1 MSFAKVGTRCQ
12 IAFRKADQQQ
22 SRQTEMKERAELIS
36 VVLTT
41 VLEEAGY
48 ASAVDQARKLF
59 AHTTPAQM
67 EQMKPHFSSL
77 ALEFMIL
84 AGFYKDRDP
93 CPGP

>member
-1 MSFAKVGTRCQ
+1 MSDSVPDG
-12 IAFRKADQQQ
+12 DQQQ
-22 SRQTEMKERAELIS
+22 SLQTETIERAELVS

-41 VLEEAGY
+41 VLEEDGY

-84 AGFYKDRDP
+84 AGFFKD
-93 CPGP
+93 

>member
-1 MSFAKVGTRCQ
+1 MSDSVPDG
-12 IAFRKADQQQ
+12 DQQQ
-22 SRQTEMKERAELIS
+22 SLQTEMKERAKLIS

-59 AHTTPAQM
+59 ALTTPAQM

-84 AGFYKDRDP
+84 AGFFKD
-93 CPGP
+93 

>member
-1 MSFAKVGTRCQ
+1 MSDSVPDG
-12 IAFRKADQQQ
+12 DQQHQ
-22 SRQTEMKERAELIS
+22 SLQTEMKERAELIS

-48 ASAVDQARKLF
+48 ASAVDHARKLF

-77 ALEFMIL
+77 ALEFLIL
-84 AGFYKDRDP
+84 AGFFKD
-93 CPGP
+93 

>member
-1 MSFAKVGTRCQ
+1 MSDSVVGG
-12 IAFRKADQQQ
+12 DQQQ
-22 SRQTEMKERAELIS
+22 SLQTEMKERAELIS

-67 EQMKPHFSSL
+67 EQMKRHFSSL

>member
-1 MSFAKVGTRCQ
+1 MSDSVPDG
-12 IAFRKADQQQ
+12 DQQHQ
-22 SRQTEMKERAELIS
+22 SLQTEMKERAELIS

-93 CPGP
+93 

>member
-1 MSFAKVGTRCQ
+1 MSFAEVGTRCQ

-22 SRQTEMKERAELIS
+22 SRQTEMEERAELIS

-41 VLEEAGY
+41 FLEEDGY
-48 ASAVDQARKLF
+48 GSAVDQARKLF
-59 AHTTPAQM
+59 THTTPAQM

-93 CPGP
+93 

>member
-1 MSFAKVGTRCQ
+1 MSFAKVGR
-12 IAFRKADQQQ
+12 AMSDSVPDGDQQQ
-22 SRQTEMKERAELIS
+22 SLQTEMKERAELIS

-84 AGFYKDRDP
+84 AGFFKD
-93 CPGP
+93 

>member
-1 MSFAKVGTRCQ
+1 MSDSVVGG
-12 IAFRKADQQQ
+12 DQQQ
-22 SRQTEMKERAELIS
+22 SLQTEMKERAELIS

-48 ASAVDQARKLF
+48 ASAVDQARKLS

-67 EQMKPHFSSL
+67 EQMNPHFSSL

-84 AGFYKDRDP
+84 AGFFKD
-93 CPGP
+93 

>member
-1 MSFAKVGTRCQ
+1 MSDSVPEGRPTTVATDRDE
-12 IAFRKADQQQ
+12 R
-22 SRQTEMKERAELIS
+22 RAEFIS

-41 VLEEAGY
+41 FLEEEGY
-48 ASAVDQARKLF
+48 GSAVDQARKLF
-59 AHTTPAQM
+59 THTTPAQM

-93 CPGP
+93 

>member
-1 MSFAKVGTRCQ
+1 MSDSVPDG
-12 IAFRKADQQQ
+12 DQQQ
-22 SRQTEMKERAELIS
+22 SLQTEMKERAELIS

-59 AHTTPAQM
+59 THTTPAQM

-84 AGFYKDRDP
+84 AGFYKDSLHRES
-93 CPGP
+93 

>member
-1 MSFAKVGTRCQ
+1 MSDSVPDG
-12 IAFRKADQQQ
+12 DQQQ
-22 SRQTEMKERAELIS
+22 SLQTEMKERAELIS

-48 ASAVDQARKLF
+48 ASAVDEARKLF
-59 AHTTPAQM
+59 AHTTPAQI

-84 AGFYKDRDP
+84 AGFFKD
-93 CPGP
+93 

>member
-1 MSFAKVGTRCQ
+1 MSDSVVGG
-12 IAFRKADQQQ
+12 DQQQ
-22 SRQTEMKERAELIS
+22 SLQTETIERAELVS

-41 VLEEAGY
+41 VLEEDGY

-59 AHTTPAQM
+59 THTTPTQM

-84 AGFYKDRDP
+84 AGFFKD
-93 CPGP
+93 

>member
-1 MSFAKVGTRCQ
+1 MSDSVPDG
-12 IAFRKADQQQ
+12 DQQHQ
-22 SRQTEMKERAELIS
+22 SLQTEMKERAELIS

-59 AHTTPAQM
+59 THTTPAQM

-84 AGFYKDRDP
+84 AGFFKD
-93 CPGP
+93 

>member
-12 IAFRKADQQQ
+12 IAFRKADQRQ

-41 VLEEAGY
+41 FLEEDGY

-59 AHTTPAQM
+59 THTTPAQM

-93 CPGP
+93 

>member
-22 SRQTEMKERAELIS
+22 SRQIEMKERAELNS

-41 VLEEAGY
+41 FLEEDGY
-48 ASAVDQARKLF
+48 GSAVDQARKLF
-59 AHTTPAQM
+59 THTTPAQM

-93 CPGP
+93 

>member
-1 MSFAKVGTRCQ
+1 MSDNVVGGG
-12 IAFRKADQQQ
+12 QQQ
-22 SRQTEMKERAELIS
+22 SLQTEMKERAELIS

-84 AGFYKDRDP
+84 AGFFKN
-93 CPGP
+93 

>member
-1 MSFAKVGTRCQ
+1 MSDSVPDG
-12 IAFRKADQQQ
+12 DQQHQ
-22 SRQTEMKERAELIS
+22 SLQTEMKERAELIS

-48 ASAVDQARKLF
+48 ASAVDHARKLF

-84 AGFYKDRDP
+84 AGFFK
-93 CPGP
+93 G

>member
-12 IAFRKADQQQ
+12 IAFSDGDQQQ
-22 SRQTEMKERAELIS
+22 SLQTEMKERAELIS

-59 AHTTPAQM
+59 THTTPAQM

-84 AGFYKDRDP
+84 AGFFKD
-93 CPGP
+93 

>member
-1 MSFAKVGTRCQ
+1 MSDSVPNG
-12 IAFRKADQQQ
+12 DQQQ
-22 SRQTEMKERAELIS
+22 SLQTEMKERAELVS

-48 ASAVDQARKLF
+48 ASAVDEARKLF

-84 AGFYKDRDP
+84 AGFFK
-93 CPGP
+93 GLTG

>member
-1 MSFAKVGTRCQ
+1 
-12 IAFRKADQQQ
+12 
-22 SRQTEMKERAELIS
+22 

-48 ASAVDQARKLF
+48 ASAVDQACKLF

-84 AGFYKDRDP
+84 AGFFKD
-93 CPGP
+93 

>member
-12 IAFRKADQQQ
+12 IAFRMADQQQ

-36 VVLTT
+36 VVLATF
-41 VLEEAGY
+41 LEEEGY

-59 AHTTPAQM
+59 THTTPSQM

-93 CPGP
+93 

>member
-1 MSFAKVGTRCQ
+1 MSDNVPDG
-12 IAFRKADQQQ
+12 DQQQ
-22 SRQTEMKERAELIS
+22 SLQTEMKERAELIS

-41 VLEEAGY
+41 VLEEGGY

-59 AHTTPAQM
+59 AHTTLAQM

-93 CPGP
+93 

>member
-1 MSFAKVGTRCQ
+1 MSDSVPDG
-12 IAFRKADQQQ
+12 DQQHQ
-22 SRQTEMKERAELIS
+22 SLQTEMKERAELIS

-48 ASAVDQARKLF
+48 ASAVDHARKLF

-84 AGFYKDRDP
+84 AGFFKD
-93 CPGP
+93 

>member
-1 MSFAKVGTRCQ
+1 MSDSVPDG
-12 IAFRKADQQQ
+12 DQQQ
-22 SRQTEMKERAELIS
+22 SLQTETIERAELVS

-41 VLEEAGY
+41 VLEEDGY

-59 AHTTPAQM
+59 THTTPAQM

-84 AGFYKDRDP
+84 AGFFED
-93 CPGP
+93 

>member
-1 MSFAKVGTRCQ
+1 MSDSVPDG
-12 IAFRKADQQQ
+12 DQQQ
-22 SRQTEMKERAELIS
+22 SLQTEMKERAELIS

-59 AHTTPAQM
+59 THTTPAQM
-67 EQMKPHFSSL
+67 EPHFSSL

-84 AGFYKDRDP
+84 AGFFKD
-93 CPGP
+93 